1 MCNIDPVLIKLM
13 SNVLGRSST
22 GCDICQ
28 NYSMSTEKPNPQAA
42 STMVTAKDLKI
53 MSGVWD

>member
-1 MCNIDPVLIKLM
+1 MCNIDPALIKLM

-28 NYSMSTEKPNPQAA
+28 NYSMSTEKPDPQTT
-42 STMVTAKDLKI
+42 SKKVTAKDLKI
-53 MSGVWD
+53 MSGV

>member
-13 SNVLGRSST
+13 RNVLGRSST

-42 STMVTAKDLKI
+42 SKTMTAKDLKI
-53 MSGVWD
+53 MSGV